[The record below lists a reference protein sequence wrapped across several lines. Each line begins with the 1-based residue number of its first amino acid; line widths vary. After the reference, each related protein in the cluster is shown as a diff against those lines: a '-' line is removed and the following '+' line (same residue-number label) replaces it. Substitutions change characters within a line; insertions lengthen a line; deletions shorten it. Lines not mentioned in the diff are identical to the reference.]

1 MYLVRRSDG
10 VRIAVYEY
18 GRRSRG
24 HSILLVHGWP
34 LDHRI
39 FEYQLEPL
47 LEQEYHIIAVDLR
60 GFGASD
66 RPGGGYTYDRM
77 AMDLYE
83 IVKFLELKKVN
94 FIGFSMGAA
103 IVLRY
108 MRLFRGYRVKK
119 MLLIAAIAPQ
129 WEGPQGIDAAQVQV
143 LRQLAKN
150 DRPNMAEYLIH
161 TQFWAKPQSKALENW
176 LIQMALSA
184 SGLATRHCLEA
195 LIQEDGK
202 KDLNALKVPVF
213 LIQGDQDKMTPPSLG
228 SLLQEKIEGAQLEFF
243 KEAGHGI
250 LYEQRE
256 ILNQRLLEI
265 LSI

>member
-1 MYLVRRSDG
+1 M
-10 VRIAVYEY
+10 
-18 GRRSRG
+18 
-24 HSILLVHGWP
+24 
-34 LDHRI
+34 
-39 FEYQLEPL
+39 
-47 LEQEYHIIAVDLR
+47 
-60 GFGASD
+60 
-66 RPGGGYTYDRM
+66 
-77 AMDLYE
+77 
-83 IVKFLELKKVN
+83 
-94 FIGFSMGAA
+94 
-103 IVLRY
+103 
-108 MRLFRGYRVKK
+108 KK

-129 WEGPQGIDAAQVQV
+129 WEGPQGIDAAQVQA

-176 LIQMALSA
+176 LIQMALST

-202 KDLNALKVPVF
+202 KDLNAVKVPVF
-213 LIQGDQDKMTPPSLG
+213 LLQGDQDKMAPPSLG
-228 SLLQEKIEGAQLEFF
+228 SFLQEKIEGAQLEFF